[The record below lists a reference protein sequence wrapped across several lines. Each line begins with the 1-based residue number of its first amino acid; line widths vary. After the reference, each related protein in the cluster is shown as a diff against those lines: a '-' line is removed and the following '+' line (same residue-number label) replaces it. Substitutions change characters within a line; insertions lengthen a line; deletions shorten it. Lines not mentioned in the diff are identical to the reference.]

1 MEVGWVSECLSAAVG
16 RFVMVNSG
24 SGGVILVIVLDLLG
38 ITVVDRMIVMEN
50 NQTWF

>member
-1 MEVGWVSECLSAAVG
+1 MEVVGFHNVLWATVG